1 MRHFAALHQPSEWT
15 SSADADPAETDPAF
29 SDVKSVAGVP
39 RPRPQMR
46 VRHTARV
53 SDPLRNLLAAP
64 PDLPV
69 IAGLAPL
76 VEALR
81 TRGVAVVQAP
91 PGTGKTTLVPPA
103 VAGVVA
109 GRVVVTQ
116 PSRIAAR
123 AAARRLAHLLGEPI
137 GETVGYAVRGD
148 RRSSRRTRVEIVTTG
163 LLLRR
168 IQHDPE
174 LAGVGAVVLDEV
186 HERHLDADLTLALL
200 IDVRANLRDDLSLVA
215 MSATIEAERTA
226 ALLGRGGD
234 PGGPDDVLGAPVIRV
249 PGALHPVQAVWCPP
263 PAGVRC
269 TDDRGITPAFHD
281 HVTATVRRALVGHE
295 GDVLVFVPGVAE
307 VEATVRRL
315 AGVDAAVHALHGRL
329 SGAEQD
335 RALSEGPRRRV
346 IVSTAVAES
355 SLTVPGV
362 RVVVDA
368 GFSREPRTDHRRGLA
383 SLVTVAV
390 SRAAAEQRAGRA
402 GRLGPGTVLR
412 CWSEAEHA
420 HLAAHPEPE
429 IATADLTA
437 FALEVACWGSHDVRD
452 MALLDQPPAH
462 ALSAAKAV
470 LVGLGAMTEDG
481 RATPRGRVIAGV
493 PADPRLAR
501 ALIDGAG
508 LVGAKRA
515 SEVVAM
521 LSEDVRAPGGD
532 LVAALRS
539 LRAEQRAGSWRR
551 QVARLEEVVAKQGT
565 AGDRRGASHARA
577 LTDDVAV
584 GLVVALAHP
593 DRIARKRS
601 DTSSYLMASGTG
613 AALDSRAPGPL
624 AGLEW
629 LAVGDAERRPGQREA
644 RIRAAAPL
652 TEDLALE
659 AAGSLWTEVDE
670 VTWTS
675 GRVLARRRT
684 LLGAIELRSAP
695 LTDPPA
701 RAVSDAIREAVAS
714 EGIALLAWTEAA
726 TALRARLDFLHR
738 ALGDPWPDVSDAALT
753 QNLDS
758 WLGLQLARVRSAQ
771 DLRRI
776 DVTAALRAMV
786 PWPEAGRLNDLAPE
800 RVEVPSGSSMR
811 IDYSQDQPVL
821 AVRLQEV
828 FGWAAAPVL
837 ADGRVPLL
845 LHLLS
850 PARRPVAVTADL
862 ESFWDNGYPGVRA
875 DLRGRYPKHAWPE
888 DPRSAP
894 ATARTNRARRS

>member
-1 MRHFAALHQPSEWT
+1 M
-15 SSADADPAETDPAF
+15 
-29 SDVKSVAGVP
+29 
-39 RPRPQMR
+39 
-46 VRHTARV
+46 
-53 SDPLRNLLAAP
+53 SDPLRKLLAAP

-69 IAGLAPL
+69 TVGLAT
-76 VEALR
+76 VDEALR
-81 TRGVAVVQAP
+81 SRGVAVVHAP
-91 PGTGKTTLVPPA
+91 PGAGKTTLVPPA
-103 VAGVVA
+103 VAEVVG

-123 AAARRLAHLLGEPI
+123 AAARRLAHLLGEPV
-137 GETVGYAVRGD
+137 GETVGYSVRGD
-148 RRSSRRTRVEIVTTG
+148 RRTGRRTRVEIVTTG

-200 IDVRANLRDDLSLVA
+200 VDIRTNLREDLSLVA
-215 MSATIEAERTA
+215 MSATVEAERTA
-226 ALLGRGGD
+226 ALLD
-234 PGGPDDVLGAPVIRV
+234 PAGAPVIRV

-263 PAGVRC
+263 PAGVRR
-269 TDDRGITPAFHD
+269 TDHRGITPAFHD
-281 HVTATVRRALVGHE
+281 HVATTVRRALAEHE

-307 VEATVRRL
+307 VDATVRRL
-315 AGVDAAVHALHGRL
+315 AGVDADVHALHGRL
-329 SGAEQD
+329 PGAEQD

-402 GRLGPGTVLR
+402 GRLGPGAVLR

-437 FALEVACWGSHDVRD
+437 FALEVACWGSDDVRD
-452 MALLDQPPAH
+452 LALLDQPPAH
-462 ALSAAKAV
+462 ALATARAT
-470 LVGLGAMTEDG
+470 LVELGAMTEDG
-481 RATPRGRVIAGV
+481 RATPRGRLIAAV
-493 PADPRLAR
+493 PTDPRLAR
-501 ALIDGAG
+501 ALLDGAP
-508 LVGAKRA
+508 LVGSRRA
-515 SEVVAM
+515 AEVVAM

-539 LRAEQRAGSWRR
+539 LRGDQRAGAWRS
-551 QVARLEEVVAKQGT
+551 QVTRLEKIAERS
-565 AGDRRGASHARA
+565 DHARA

-601 DTSSYLMASGTG
+601 GTASYLMTSGTG
-613 AALDSRAPGPL
+613 AALDPRDPGPL

-629 LAVGDAERRPGQREA
+629 LAVGDADRRPGERDA

-652 TEDLALE
+652 TEDLAIE
-659 AAGSLWTEVDE
+659 AAGPLWTEVDQ
-670 VTWTS
+670 VTWS
-675 GRVLARRRT
+675 GGRVLARRRT
-684 LLGAIELRSAP
+684 LLGAIELGSVP
-695 LTDPPA
+695 IGDPPA
-701 RAVSDAIREAVAS
+701 QAVTTAIREALAS
-714 EGIALLAWTEAA
+714 EGIALLTWTEAA
-726 TALRARLDFLHR
+726 TALRTRLDFLHR
-738 ALGDPWPDVSDAALT
+738 ALGDPWPDVSDGALT
-753 QNLDS
+753 ENLES
-758 WLGLQLARVRSAQ
+758 WLGPQLARVRSAQ

-776 DVTAALRAMV
+776 DVYAALRAML
-786 PWPEAGRLNDLAPE
+786 PWPQAGRLDELAPE
-800 RVEVPSGSSMR
+800 RVEVPSGTSVR
-811 IDYSQDQPVL
+811 IDYAQEQPVL

-828 FGWAAAPVL
+828 FGWTAVPAL

-850 PARRPVAVTADL
+850 PARRPAAVTADL

-875 DLRGRYPKHAWPE
+875 DLRGRYPKHAWPD
-888 DPRSAP
+888 DPRSAV
-894 ATARTNRARRS
+894 ATARTVHRRG

>member
-1 MRHFAALHQPSEWT
+1 M
-15 SSADADPAETDPAF
+15 
-29 SDVKSVAGVP
+29 
-39 RPRPQMR
+39 
-46 VRHTARV
+46 

-69 IAGLAPL
+69 TAGLAPL
-76 VEALR
+76 VEALH
-81 TRGVAVVQAP
+81 TRGVAVVHAP

-123 AAARRLAHLLGEPI
+123 AAARRLAHLLGEPV
-137 GETVGYAVRGD
+137 GKTVGYAVRGD

-200 IDVRANLRDDLSLVA
+200 IDVRANLREDLCLVA

-226 ALLGRGGD
+226 ALLGRGAA
-234 PGGPDDVLGAPVIRV
+234 PDGSGEVVGAPVIRV
-249 PGALHPVQAVWCPP
+249 PGALHHVQSVWCPP
-263 PAGVRC
+263 PAGVRR

-281 HVTATVRRALVGHE
+281 HVAATVRRALVGHA

-335 RALSEGPRRRV
+335 RALSEGPSRRV

-368 GFSREPRTDHRRGLA
+368 GFSREPRTDHRRGLG

-402 GRLGPGTVLR
+402 GRLRPGTVLR
-412 CWSEAEHA
+412 CWSEAEHT

-429 IATADLTA
+429 IATADLTT
-437 FALEVACWGSHDVRD
+437 FALEVACWGSHDVHD

-462 ALSAAKAV
+462 ALSAAKEV

-521 LSEDVRAPGGD
+521 LSDDVRAPGAD

-539 LRAEQRAGSWRR
+539 LRADQRAGPWRD
-551 QVARLEEVVAKQGT
+551 QVARLEAVVATQGAT
-565 AGDRRGASHARA
+565 GEPRGTSGHARA

-584 GLVVALAHP
+584 GLLLALAHP

-613 AALDSRAPGPL
+613 AAFDSRAPGPL

-629 LAVGDAERRPGQREA
+629 LAVGDAQRQPGQREA

-684 LLGAIELRSAP
+684 LLGAIELSSTP
-695 LTDPPA
+695 LSDPPGQ
-701 RAVSDAIREAVAS
+701 AVSDAIRTAVAS
-714 EGIALLAWTEAA
+714 EGITLLAWTDAA

-753 QNLDS
+753 QHLDS
-758 WLGLQLARVRSAQ
+758 WLGPQLARVRSAQ

-776 DVTAALRAMV
+776 DVTAALRGMV
-786 PWPEAGRLNDLAPE
+786 PWPEAGRLDDLAPE
-800 RVEVPSGSSMR
+800 RVEVPSGSSVR

-828 FGWAAAPVL
+828 FGWTAAPVL
-837 ADGRVPLL
+837 AGGRVPLL

-850 PARRPVAVTADL
+850 PARRPAAVTADL

>member
-1 MRHFAALHQPSEWT
+1 
-15 SSADADPAETDPAF
+15 
-29 SDVKSVAGVP
+29 
-39 RPRPQMR
+39 
-46 VRHTARV
+46 V
-53 SDPLRNLLAAP
+53 SDPLRTLLAAP

-69 IAGLAPL
+69 TAGLAPL

-81 TRGVAVVQAP
+81 THGVAVVQAP

-103 VAGVVA
+103 VAGVVQ

-123 AAARRLAHLLGEPI
+123 AAARRLAHLLGEPV

-148 RRSSRRTRVEIVTTG
+148 RRSSRRTRVEVVTTG

-200 IDVRANLRDDLSLVA
+200 VDVRANLREDLALVA
-215 MSATIEAERTA
+215 MSATVEAARTA
-226 ALLGRGGD
+226 TLLGGDGG
-234 PGGPDDVLGAPVIRV
+234 GAPVIRV
-249 PGALHPVQAVWCPP
+249 PGALHPVRTVWCAP
-263 PAGVRC
+263 PAGVRR

-281 HVTATVRRALVGHE
+281 HVAATVRRALLGHE

-335 RALSEGPRRRV
+335 RALSEGSRRRV
-346 IVSTAVAES
+346 LVSTAVAES

-368 GFSREPRTDHRRGLA
+368 GFSREPGTDHRRGLA
-383 SLVTVAV
+383 SLVTVVV

-420 HLAAHPEPE
+420 HLAPHPEPE

-437 FALEVACWGSHDVRD
+437 FALEVGCWGSDVRD
-452 MALLDQPPAH
+452 LALLDQPPAH
-462 ALSAAKAV
+462 ALSAAQDV
-470 LVGLGAMTEDG
+470 LVGLGAMAEDG
-481 RATPRGRVIAGV
+481 GITPRGRVISGV
-493 PADPRLAR
+493 PVDPRLAR

-508 LVGAKRA
+508 LVGPRRA
-515 SEVVAM
+515 AEVVAM

-532 LVAALRS
+532 LVAALRT
-539 LRAEQRAGSWRR
+539 LRADKRAGSWRS
-551 QVARLEEVVAKQGT
+551 QVTRLEELVT
-565 AGDRRGASHARA
+565 ERDDRAPGSGHAHA

-601 DTSSYLMASGTG
+601 GTSAYLMASGTG
-613 AALDSRAPGPL
+613 AALDPRDPGPL

-629 LAVGDAERRPGQREA
+629 LAVGDAQRRSGQREA
-644 RIRAAAPL
+644 QIRAAAPL

-670 VTWTS
+670 VTWTG

-684 LLGAIELRSAP
+684 LLGAIELSAVP
-695 LTDPPA
+695 LGDPPA
-701 RAVSDAIREAVAS
+701 QAVSDAIRGAIAS
-714 EGIALLAWTEAA
+714 EGIALLAWTDAA

-738 ALGDPWPDVSDAALT
+738 ALGDPWPDVGEAALKEG
-753 QNLDS
+753 LDS
-758 WLGLQLARVRSAQ
+758 WLGPQLARVRTDR

-786 PWPEAGRLNDLAPE
+786 PWPEAGRLDDLAPE
-800 RVEVPSGSSMR
+800 RVEVPSGSSVR

-828 FGWAAAPVL
+828 FGWTAVPVL
-837 ADGRVPLL
+837 AGGRVPLL

-850 PARRPVAVTADL
+850 PARRPAAVTADL
-862 ESFWDNGYPGVRA
+862 ESFWDNAYPGVRA
-875 DLRGRYPKHAWPE
+875 DLRGRYPRHSWPE

-894 ATARTNRARRS
+894 ATSRTNRPRRG

>member
-1 MRHFAALHQPSEWT
+1 M
-15 SSADADPAETDPAF
+15 
-29 SDVKSVAGVP
+29 
-39 RPRPQMR
+39 
-46 VRHTARV
+46 
-53 SDPLRNLLAAP
+53 SDPLRRLLAAP

-69 IAGLAPL
+69 TAGLAAL
-76 VEALR
+76 DEALR
-81 TRGVAVVQAP
+81 NHGAAVVQAP

-103 VAGVVA
+103 VADVVA

-123 AAARRLAHLLGEPI
+123 AAARRLAHLLGESV
-137 GETVGYAVRGD
+137 GETVGYSVRGD
-148 RRSSRRTRVEIVTTG
+148 RRTSRRTRVEVVTTG

-200 IDVRANLRDDLSLVA
+200 IDIRTNLREDLSLVA

-226 ALLGRGGD
+226 ALLGEA
-234 PGGPDDVLGAPVIRV
+234 APVIRV
-249 PGALHPVQAVWCPP
+249 PGALHPVHAVWCPL
-263 PAGVRC
+263 PAGLRR

-281 HVTATVRRALVGHE
+281 HVAATVRRALAEHE

-307 VEATVRRL
+307 VEATMRRL
-315 AGVDAAVHALHGRL
+315 VGVDASVHALHGRL
-329 SGAEQD
+329 TGAEQD

-346 IVSTAVAES
+346 IVSTALAES

-362 RVVVDA
+362 RAVVDA

-402 GRLGPGTVLR
+402 GRLGPGAVLR

-437 FALEVACWGSHDVRD
+437 FTLEVACWGSHDVRD
-452 MALLDQPPAH
+452 LALLDQPPAH
-462 ALSAAKAV
+462 ALSAARQV
-470 LVGLGAMTEDG
+470 LAELGAITEDG
-481 RATPRGRVIAGV
+481 TATPRGRVMTGV
-493 PADPRLAR
+493 PVDPRLAR

-508 LVGAKRA
+508 LVGTRRA
-515 SEVVAM
+515 AEVVAL

-539 LRAEQRAGSWRR
+539 LRAGQRSSAWPS
-551 QVARLEEVVAKQGT
+551 QVARLEVIVKEQGVEKHGT
-565 AGDRRGASHARA
+565 AGDRRRSSDHARA

-601 DTSSYLMASGTG
+601 GSSSYLMTSGTG
-613 AALDSRAPGPL
+613 AALDPRDPGPL

-629 LAVGDAERRPGQREA
+629 LAVGDADRRPGQREA

-670 VTWTS
+670 VSWTG
-675 GRVLARRRT
+675 GRVLARRHT
-684 LLGAIELRSAP
+684 LLGAIELSSVP
-695 LTDPPA
+695 LSDPPA
-701 RAVSDAIREAVAS
+701 DAVAEAIREAAQS
-714 EGIALLAWTEAA
+714 EGIGLLAWSEAA

-738 ALGDPWPDVSDAALT
+738 ALGDPWPDVSDEALT
-753 QNLDS
+753 QNLQA
-758 WLGLQLARVRSAQ
+758 WLGPQLARVRSAQ

-776 DVTAALRAMV
+776 DVGVALRTLL
-786 PWPEAGRLNDLAPE
+786 PWPQASRIDDLAPE
-800 RVEVPSGSSMR
+800 RAKVPSGSSVR
-811 IDYSQDQPVL
+811 IDYSQEQPVL

-828 FGWAAAPVL
+828 FGWTAVPVL

-850 PARRPVAVTADL
+850 PARRPAAVTADL
-862 ESFWDNGYPGVRA
+862 ESFWDTGYPAVRA

-894 ATARTNRARRS
+894 ATRRTNAPARR

>member
-1 MRHFAALHQPSEWT
+1 M
-15 SSADADPAETDPAF
+15 
-29 SDVKSVAGVP
+29 
-39 RPRPQMR
+39 
-46 VRHTARV
+46 
-53 SDPLRNLLAAP
+53 SDPLRTLLAAP

-69 IAGLAPL
+69 TAGLAAL
-76 VEALR
+76 EDALR

-123 AAARRLAHLLGEPI
+123 AAARRLAHLLGEPV
-137 GETVGYAVRGD
+137 GETVGYSVRGE
-148 RRSSRRTRVEIVTTG
+148 RRTSRRTRVEVVTTG

-174 LAGVGAVVLDEV
+174 LDGVGAVVLDEV

-200 IDVRANLRDDLSLVA
+200 IDVRANLREDLVLVA
-215 MSATIEAERTA
+215 MSATVEAERTA
-226 ALLGRGGD
+226 TLLGGHDG
-234 PGGPDDVLGAPVIRV
+234 GAPVIRV
-249 PGALHPVQAVWCPP
+249 PGALRPVRAIWCPQ
-263 PAGVRC
+263 PAGSRR
-269 TDDRGITPAFHD
+269 TDERGITPAFHD
-281 HVTATVRRALVGHE
+281 HVAATVRRALAEHE

-307 VEATVRRL
+307 VDATIRRL
-315 AGVDAAVHALHGRL
+315 TGVDAAVHALHGRL

-335 RALSEGPRRRV
+335 RALTEGPRRRV
-346 IVSTAVAES
+346 IVSTALAES

-402 GRLGPGTVLR
+402 GRLGPGAVLR
-412 CWSEAEHA
+412 CWSEAEQA

-437 FALEVACWGSHDVRD
+437 FTLEVACWGQGDVRD
-452 MALLDQPPAH
+452 LALLDQPPVH
-462 ALSAAKAV
+462 ALSAARQV
-470 LVGLGAMTEDG
+470 LVDLGAITEDG
-481 RATPRGRVIAGV
+481 RVTPRGRVIADV
-493 PADPRLAR
+493 PVDPRLAR

-508 LVGAKRA
+508 LVGTTRA
-515 SEVVAM
+515 AEVVAM

-539 LRAEQRAGSWRR
+539 LRTDRRPDQRAGPWRS
-551 QVARLEEVVAKQGT
+551 QVTRLAAIVKERGPAPDARP
-565 AGDRRGASHARA
+565 
-577 LTDDVAV
+577 LTEDVAV

-593 DRIARKRS
+593 DRIARQRPGG
-601 DTSSYLMASGTG
+601 SSYLMTSGTG
-613 AALDSRAPGPL
+613 ATLDRRDPGPL

-629 LAVGDAERRPGQREA
+629 IAVGDADRRTGEREA
-644 RIRAAAPL
+644 RIRAAAEL

-659 AAGSLWTEVDE
+659 AAGSQWTEVDE
-670 VTWTS
+670 VRWTG

-684 LLGAIELRSAP
+684 MLGAIELGSVP
-695 LTDPPA
+695 IGDPP
-701 RAVSDAIREAVAS
+701 VEAVTAAIQEALET
-714 EGIALLAWTEAA
+714 EGIGLFTWSEAA
-726 TALRARLDFLHR
+726 TALRARLGFLHR
-738 ALGDPWPDVSDAALT
+738 ALGDPWPDVSDEALT
-753 QNLDS
+753 ENLES
-758 WLGLQLARVRSAQ
+758 WLGPQLARVRSAQ
-771 DLRRI
+771 DLRRV
-776 DVTAALRAMV
+776 DVGAALRALL
-786 PWPEAGRLNDLAPE
+786 PWPQAGRLDELAPE
-800 RVEVPSGSSMR
+800 RVEVPSGSNVR
-811 IDYSQDQPVL
+811 IDYTQEQPLL

-828 FGWAAAPVL
+828 FGWTAVPVL

-845 LHLLS
+845 LQLLS
-850 PARRPVAVTADL
+850 PARRPAAITADL
-862 ESFWDNGYPGVRA
+862 ESFWVNGYPGVRA

-894 ATARTNRARRS
+894 ATRRTKSPRT

>member
-1 MRHFAALHQPSEWT
+1 MPLALEDHGHLSHF
-15 SSADADPAETDPAF
+15 
-29 SDVKSVAGVP
+29 G
-39 RPRPQMR
+39 
-46 VRHTARV
+46 HTAGM

-69 IAGLAPL
+69 TAGLAAL
-76 VEALR
+76 DEALR

-116 PSRIAAR
+116 PSRLAAR
-123 AAARRLAHLLGEPI
+123 AAARRLAHLVGEAV
-137 GETVGYAVRGD
+137 GETVGYSVRGD
-148 RRSSRRTRVEIVTTG
+148 RRTSRRTRVEVVTTG

-174 LAGVGAVVLDEV
+174 LAGIGAVVLDEV

-200 IDVRANLRDDLSLVA
+200 IDVRANLREDLVLVA

-226 ALLGRGGD
+226 ALLGDDAGD
-234 PGGPDDVLGAPVIRV
+234 APVIGV
-249 PGALHPVQAVWCPP
+249 PGALHPVRPVWCPL
-263 PAGVRC
+263 PAGARR

-281 HVTATVRRALVGHE
+281 HVAATVRRALAEHP

-307 VEATVRRL
+307 VDATIRRL
-315 AGVDAAVHALHGRL
+315 TGVDAEVHALHGRL
-329 SGAEQD
+329 PTAAQD
-335 RALSEGPRRRV
+335 RALTEGPRRRV

-402 GRLGPGTVLR
+402 GRLGPGAVLR
-412 CWSEAEHA
+412 CWSTQEHA

-437 FALEVACWGSHDVRD
+437 FTLELACWGSSDARGL
-452 MALLDQPPAH
+452 ALLDQPPVH
-462 ALSAAKAV
+462 AVTTAREV
-470 LVGLGAMTEDG
+470 LLDLGAITEDG
-481 RATPRGRVIAGV
+481 RATPRGRVIAGTPV
-493 PADPRLAR
+493 DPRLGR

-508 LVGAKRA
+508 LVGARRA
-515 SEVVAM
+515 AEVVAM
-521 LSEDVRAPGGD
+521 LGEDVRAPGAD

-539 LRAEQRAGSWRR
+539 LRSDQRSGSWRT
-551 QVARLEEVVAKQGT
+551 QVARLESIAKEQDVATLGPG
-565 AGDRRGASHARA
+565 GDPRSDPDDTRA

-601 DTSSYLMASGTG
+601 GDSSYLMTSGTG
-613 AALDSRAPGPL
+613 AAFDRRDPGPL
-624 AGLEW
+624 AGLDW
-629 LAVGDAERRPGQREA
+629 LAVGDADRRSGEREA
-644 RIRAAAPL
+644 RIRSAAPL

-659 AAGSLWTEVDE
+659 AAGSRWTEVEE
-670 VTWTS
+670 VTWTD
-675 GRVLARRRT
+675 GRVVARRRT
-684 LLGAIELRSAP
+684 LLGALELSSVP
-695 LTDPPA
+695 IGDPPA
-701 RAVSDAIREAVAS
+701 AAVTSAIRQALAD
-714 EGIALLAWTEAA
+714 EGIGLLAWSEPA
-726 TALRARLDFLHR
+726 TTLRARIDFLHR
-738 ALGDPWPDVSDAALT
+738 TLGDPWPDVSDEALT
-753 QNLDS
+753 RDLES
-758 WLGLQLARVRSAQ
+758 WVGPQLARVRSAQ
-771 DLRRI
+771 DLRRV
-776 DVTAALRAMV
+776 DVGAALRAML
-786 PWPEAGRLNDLAPE
+786 PWPQAGRLDDLAPE
-800 RVEVPSGSSMR
+800 RVEVPSGSSLR
-811 IDYSQDQPVL
+811 IDYTADQPVL

-828 FGWAAAPVL
+828 FGWTAVPVL

-845 LHLLS
+845 LQLLS
-850 PARRPVAVTADL
+850 PARRPAAITADL

-875 DLRGRYPKHAWPE
+875 DLRGRYPKHAWPD
-888 DPRSAP
+888 DPRNAP
-894 ATARTNRARRS
+894 PTRRTNHPRSPR

>member
-1 MRHFAALHQPSEWT
+1 MTR
-15 SSADADPAETDPAF
+15 ADLPGPHR
-29 SDVKSVAGVP
+29 GG
-39 RPRPQMR
+39 
-46 VRHTARV
+46 
-53 SDPLRNLLAAP
+53 PLRSLLAAP

-69 IAGLAPL
+69 TAGLAAL
-76 VEALR
+76 EEALR

-123 AAARRLAHLLGEPI
+123 AAARRLAHLLGEPV
-137 GETVGYAVRGD
+137 GETVGYSVRGD
-148 RRSSRRTRVEIVTTG
+148 RRTSRGTRIEIVTTG

-200 IDVRANLRDDLSLVA
+200 VDIRANLRDDLCIVA
-215 MSATIEAERTA
+215 MSATVEAERTA
-226 ALLGRGGD
+226 ALLGGA
-234 PGGPDDVLGAPVIRV
+234 APVIRV
-249 PGALHPVQAVWCPP
+249 PGALHPVQAVWCPL
-263 PAGVRC
+263 PAGVRR

-281 HVTATVRRALVGHE
+281 HVAATVRRALVEHE

-315 AGVDAAVHALHGRL
+315 AGVDASVHALHGRL

-335 RALSEGPRRRV
+335 RALSEGPSRRV

-402 GRLGPGTVLR
+402 GRLGPGAVLR

-437 FALEVACWGSHDVRD
+437 FALEVACWGSHDVQD
-452 MALLDQPPAH
+452 LALLDQPPAH
-462 ALSAAKAV
+462 ALSAAREV
-470 LVGLGAMTEDG
+470 LVELGAMTADG
-481 RATPRGRVIAGV
+481 KATARGRVIAGV

-501 ALIDGAG
+501 ALLDGAG
-508 LVGAKRA
+508 LVGPKRA
-515 SEVVAM
+515 AEVVAM

-539 LRAEQRAGSWRR
+539 LRGDQRAGAWRT
-551 QVARLEEVVAKQGT
+551 QVTRLEKIVEKS
-565 AGDRRGASHARA
+565 DHAQV

-601 DTSSYLMASGTG
+601 GSSSYLMASGTG
-613 AALDSRAPGPL
+613 AALDPRSPGPL
-624 AGLEW
+624 SGLEW

-670 VTWTS
+670 VTWTA
-675 GRVLARRRT
+675 GRVMARRRT
-684 LLGAIELRSAP
+684 LLGAIELSSVP
-695 LTDPPA
+695 LSDPPA
-701 RAVSDAIREAVAS
+701 KAVTDAIREAIAS
-714 EGIALLAWTEAA
+714 EGITLLSWTEAA

-753 QNLDS
+753 QDLQS
-758 WLGLQLARVRSAQ
+758 WLGPQLARVRSAQ

-776 DVTAALRAMV
+776 DVTAALRALV
-786 PWPEAGRLNDLAPE
+786 PWPQAGRLNDLAPE
-800 RVEVPSGSSMR
+800 RVEVPSGSSVR
-811 IDYSQDQPVL
+811 IDYAAEQPVL

-828 FGWAAAPVL
+828 FGWTAVPVL

-850 PARRPVAVTADL
+850 PARRPAAVTADL

-888 DPRSAP
+888 NPRTAT
-894 ATARTNRARRS
+894 ATARTNRPRPRS

>member
-1 MRHFAALHQPSEWT
+1 
-15 SSADADPAETDPAF
+15 
-29 SDVKSVAGVP
+29 
-39 RPRPQMR
+39 MR

-53 SDPLRNLLAAP
+53 SDPLRTLLAAP

-69 IAGLAPL
+69 TAGLPAL

-81 TRGVAVVQAP
+81 TRGVAVVHAP

-103 VAGVVA
+103 VAGVVD

-123 AAARRLAHLLGEPI
+123 AAARRLAHLLGEPV

-148 RRSSRRTRVEIVTTG
+148 RRTSRRTRVEIVTTG

-200 IDVRANLRDDLSLVA
+200 IDVRANLREDLALVA

-226 ALLGRGGD
+226 SLLGRD
-234 PGGPDDVLGAPVIRV
+234 APVIRV
-249 PGALHPVQAVWCPP
+249 PGALHPVQEIWCPQ
-263 PAGVRC
+263 PAGVRR

-281 HVTATVRRALVGHE
+281 HVAATVRRALAGHE

-307 VEATVRRL
+307 AEATVRRL
-315 AGVDAAVHALHGRL
+315 SGVDAAVHALHGRL

-402 GRLGPGTVLR
+402 GRLGPGAVLR
-412 CWSEAEHA
+412 CWSESEHA

-452 MALLDQPPAH
+452 LALLDQPPAH
-462 ALSAAKAV
+462 ALSAAEEV

-481 RATPRGRVIAGV
+481 RATPRGRVMSGV
-493 PADPRLAR
+493 PVDPRLAR
-501 ALIDGAG
+501 ALLDGAG
-508 LVGAKRA
+508 LVGTTRA
-515 SEVVAM
+515 AEVVAM

-539 LRAEQRAGSWRR
+539 LRGDQRAASWRR
-551 QVARLEEVVAKQGT
+551 QVTRLEEVVVKQGT
-565 AGDRRGASHARA
+565 AGDRGHARA

-601 DTSSYLMASGTG
+601 GTSSYLMASGTG
-613 AALDSRAPGPL
+613 AALDSRDPGPL

-659 AAGSLWTEVDE
+659 AAASLWTEVDE
-670 VTWTS
+670 VTWTG

-684 LLGAIELRSAP
+684 LLGAIELTSVP
-695 LTDPPA
+695 LSDPPA
-701 RAVSDAIREAVAS
+701 QAVSDAIREAVAR
-714 EGIALLAWTEAA
+714 EGIALLAWTESA

-738 ALGDPWPDVSDAALT
+738 TIGDPWPDVSDAALT
-753 QNLDS
+753 QTLDS
-758 WLGLQLARVRSAQ
+758 WLGQQLARVRSAK

-786 PWPEAGRLNDLAPE
+786 PWREASRIDELAPE
-800 RVEVPSGSSMR
+800 RVDVPSGSSVR

-828 FGWAAAPVL
+828 FGWTAAPVL

-850 PARRPVAVTADL
+850 PARRPAAVTADL

-894 ATARTNRARRS
+894 ATARTNRPRRS

>member
-1 MRHFAALHQPSEWT
+1 M
-15 SSADADPAETDPAF
+15 
-29 SDVKSVAGVP
+29 
-39 RPRPQMR
+39 
-46 VRHTARV
+46 
-53 SDPLRNLLAAP
+53 SDPLRSLLAAP

-69 IAGLAPL
+69 TAGLAAL
-76 VEALR
+76 EVALR
-81 TRGVAVVQAP
+81 TRGVAVVHAP

-123 AAARRLAHLLGEPI
+123 AAARRLAHLLGEPV
-137 GETVGYAVRGD
+137 GETVGYSVRGD
-148 RRSSRRTRVEIVTTG
+148 RRTSRRTRIEVVTTG

-200 IDVRANLRDDLSLVA
+200 IDIRANLREDLSLLA
-215 MSATIEAERTA
+215 MSATVEAERTA
-226 ALLGRGGD
+226 ALLGRD
-234 PGGPDDVLGAPVIRV
+234 AAPVIRV
-249 PGALHPVQAVWCPP
+249 PGALHPVQAVWCPL
-263 PAGVRC
+263 PAGQRR

-281 HVTATVRRALVGHE
+281 HVAGTVRRALVEHE

-315 AGVDAAVHALHGRL
+315 GGVDASVHALHGRL

-335 RALSEGPRRRV
+335 RALTEGPRRRV

-402 GRLGPGTVLR
+402 GRLGPGAVLR

-437 FALEVACWGSHDVRD
+437 FALEVACWGSHDVHD
-452 MALLDQPPAH
+452 LALLDQPPAH
-462 ALSAAKAV
+462 ALSVAKAV
-470 LVGLGAMTEDG
+470 LIDLGAMTEDG

-501 ALIDGAG
+501 ALIDGAA
-508 LVGAKRA
+508 LVGTRRA
-515 SEVVAM
+515 AEVVAL

-539 LRAEQRAGSWRR
+539 LRAGPRSGPWRS
-551 QVARLEEVVAKQGT
+551 QVTRLEGIVENQRT
-565 AGDRRGASHARA
+565 AGT

-584 GLVVALAHP
+584 GLMVALAHP

-601 DTSSYLMASGTG
+601 GSSSYLMTSGTG
-613 AALDSRAPGPL
+613 AALDPRDPGPL

-659 AAGSLWTEVDE
+659 AAGPLWTEVDE
-670 VTWTS
+670 VTWTG

-684 LLGAIELRSAP
+684 LLGAIELGSVP
-695 LTDPPA
+695 LTDPPPQ
-701 RAVSDAIREAVAS
+701 AVADAIREAVAS
-714 EGIALLAWTEAA
+714 EGIALLTWSEAA

-753 QNLDS
+753 QNIQS
-758 WLGLQLARVRSAQ
+758 WLGPQLTRVRAAQ

-786 PWPEAGRLNDLAPE
+786 PWQQAGRLDELAPE
-800 RVEVPSGSSMR
+800 RVEVPSGSIVR
-811 IDYSQDQPVL
+811 IDYSAEQPVL

-828 FGWAAAPVL
+828 FGWTSAPLL

-850 PARRPVAVTADL
+850 PARRPAAVTADL

-888 DPRSAP
+888 DPRNAP
-894 ATARTNRARRS
+894 PTARTNTPRPRR

>member
-1 MRHFAALHQPSEWT
+1 M
-15 SSADADPAETDPAF
+15 
-29 SDVKSVAGVP
+29 SDS
-39 RPRPQMR
+39 
-46 VRHTARV
+46 
-53 SDPLRNLLAAP
+53 LRNLLAAP

-69 IAGLAPL
+69 TAGLAPL

-81 TRGVAVVQAP
+81 TRGVAVVHAP

-103 VAGVVA
+103 VAEVVA

-123 AAARRLAHLLGEPI
+123 AAARRLAHLLGEPV
-137 GETVGYAVRGD
+137 GETVGYSVRGD
-148 RRSSRRTRVEIVTTG
+148 RRSSRHTRVEIVTTG

-200 IDVRANLRDDLSLVA
+200 IDVRANLREDLSLVA

-226 ALLGRGGD
+226 ALLGRGDD
-234 PGGPDDVLGAPVIRV
+234 PDGPDDVLGAPVIRV
-249 PGALHPVQAVWCPP
+249 PGALHPVQAVWCPL
-263 PAGVRC
+263 PAGVRR

-281 HVTATVRRALVGHE
+281 HVAATVRRALVEHE

-315 AGVDAAVHALHGRL
+315 ASVDATVHALHGRL

-412 CWSEAEHA
+412 CWSEAEHT
-420 HLAAHPEPE
+420 HLTAHPEPE

-437 FALEVACWGSHDVRD
+437 FALEVACWGSHDVHD
-452 MALLDQPPAH
+452 MALLDQPPVH
-462 ALSAAKAV
+462 ALSAAKEV

-493 PADPRLAR
+493 PTDPRLAR

-539 LRAEQRAGSWRR
+539 LRADQRAGSWRR
-551 QVARLEEVVAKQGT
+551 QVTRLEEVVAKQGT
-565 AGDRRGASHARA
+565 AGDRRETSGYAPA

-629 LAVGDAERRPGQREA
+629 LAVGDAQRRPGQREA

-684 LLGAIELRSAP
+684 LLGAIELSSTP
-695 LTDPPA
+695 LRDPPA
-701 RAVSDAIREAVAS
+701 QAVSDAIREAVAS
-714 EGIALLAWTEAA
+714 EGITLLAWTEAA

-800 RVEVPSGSSMR
+800 RVEVPSGSSVR

-828 FGWAAAPVL
+828 FGWTAAPVL

-850 PARRPVAVTADL
+850 PARRPAAVTADL

-875 DLRGRYPKHAWPE
+875 DLRGRYPKHSWPE

-894 ATARTNRARRS
+894 ATTRTNRARRS

>member
-1 MRHFAALHQPSEWT
+1 MRPLGQT
-15 SSADADPAETDPAF
+15 
-29 SDVKSVAGVP
+29 AG
-39 RPRPQMR
+39 
-46 VRHTARV
+46 V
-53 SDPLRNLLAAP
+53 SDPLRSLLAAP

-69 IAGLAPL
+69 VAGLADL
-76 VEALR
+76 EQALR

-103 VAGVVA
+103 VAAVVA

-123 AAARRLAHLLGEPI
+123 AAARRLAHLLGEPV

-148 RRSSRRTRVEIVTTG
+148 RRTSQRTRVEVVTTG

-174 LAGVGAVVLDEV
+174 LVGVGAVVLDEV

-200 IDVRANLRDDLSLVA
+200 IDVRTNLREDLSLVT
-215 MSATIEAERTA
+215 MSATVEAERTA
-226 ALLGRGGD
+226 ALLASGD
-234 PGGPDDVLGAPVIRV
+234 EDAPVISV
-249 PGALHPVQAVWCPP
+249 PSALHPVRSVWCPLP
-263 PAGVRC
+263 PAARR

-281 HVTATVRRALVGHE
+281 HVATTVRRALAEHE
-295 GDVLVFVPGVAE
+295 GDVLVFVPGVGE
-307 VEATVRRL
+307 VEATMRRL
-315 AGVDAAVHALHGRL
+315 SGVDADVHALHGRL

-335 RALSEGPRRRV
+335 RALNEGPRRRV

-362 RVVVDA
+362 RIVVDA
-368 GFSREPRTDHRRGLA
+368 GFSREPRTDHRRGLS

-402 GRLGPGTVLR
+402 GRLGPGVVLR
-412 CWSEAEHA
+412 CWSETEHA
-420 HLAAHPEPE
+420 HLAAHPDPE
-429 IATADLTA
+429 IVTADLTA
-437 FALEVACWGSHDVRD
+437 FTLELACWGSADVRD
-452 MALLDQPPAH
+452 LALLDQPPEH
-462 ALSAAKAV
+462 ALSAARQV
-470 LVGLGAMTEDG
+470 LVDLGAITEDG
-481 RATPRGRVIAGV
+481 TATPRGRVIAGV
-493 PADPRLAR
+493 PVDPRLAR

-508 LVGAKRA
+508 LVGARRA
-515 SEVVAM
+515 AEVVAM

-539 LRAEQRAGSWRR
+539 LRAGRRADAWRS
-551 QVARLEEVVAKQGT
+551 QVTRLEAIVKEQG
-565 AGDRRGASHARA
+565 ARSPDHARA

-601 DTSSYLMASGTG
+601 GGSSYLMTSGTG
-613 AALDSRAPGPL
+613 AALDPRDPGPL

-629 LAVGDAERRPGQREA
+629 LAIGDADRRSGEREA

-670 VTWTS
+670 VTWTDS
-675 GRVLARRRT
+675 RVLARRRT
-684 LLGAIELRSAP
+684 LLGAIELGSVAIG
-695 LTDPPA
+695 DPPA
-701 RAVSDAIREAVAS
+701 EAVTAALREALES
-714 EGIALLAWTEAA
+714 EGLGLLSWSEAA

-738 ALGDPWPDVSDAALT
+738 TLGGPWPDASDEALT
-753 QNLDS
+753 RNLQS
-758 WLGLQLARVRSAQ
+758 WLGPQLTRVRSAQ

-776 DVTAALRAMV
+776 DVGAALRGLV
-786 PWPEAGRLNDLAPE
+786 PWPQAGRLDELAPE
-800 RVEVPSGSSMR
+800 RVEVPSGSSVR
-811 IDYSQDQPVL
+811 IDYSQEQPVL

-828 FGWAAAPVL
+828 FGWAAVPVL

-850 PARRPVAVTADL
+850 PARRPAAVTADL
-862 ESFWDNGYPGVRA
+862 DSFWDNGYPGVRA

-888 DPRSAP
+888 DPRSAT
-894 ATARTNRARRS
+894 ATRRTNPPRAPR

>member
-1 MRHFAALHQPSEWT
+1 M
-15 SSADADPAETDPAF
+15 
-29 SDVKSVAGVP
+29 
-39 RPRPQMR
+39 
-46 VRHTARV
+46 
-53 SDPLRNLLAAP
+53 SDPLRSLLAAP

-69 IAGLAPL
+69 TAGLATL
-76 VEALR
+76 DEAIR
-81 TRGVAVVQAP
+81 AHGAAVVHAP

-103 VAGVVA
+103 VAEVVA

-123 AAARRLAHLLGEPI
+123 SAARRLADLLGEPV
-137 GETVGYAVRGD
+137 GETVGYSVRGD
-148 RRSSRRTRVEIVTTG
+148 RRTSRRTRIEIVTTG

-174 LAGVGAVVLDEV
+174 LPGVGAVVLDEV

-200 IDVRANLRDDLSLVA
+200 IDVRAHLRDDLSLVA

-226 ALLGRGGD
+226 SLLGG
-234 PGGPDDVLGAPVIRV
+234 VESAPVIRV
-249 PGALHPVQAVWCPP
+249 PGALHPVEAVWCPL
-263 PAGVRC
+263 PAGVRR
-269 TDDRGITPAFHD
+269 TDERGITPSFHD
-281 HVTATVRRALVGHE
+281 HVAATVRHALIEHE
-295 GDVLVFVPGVAE
+295 GDVLAFVPGVAE

-315 AGVDAAVHALHGRL
+315 AGVDADVNALHGRL

-383 SLVTVAV
+383 SLVTVTV

-402 GRLGPGTVLR
+402 GRLGPGAVLR

-437 FALEVACWGSHDVRD
+437 FALEVACWGSLDVRD
-452 MALLDQPPAH
+452 LALLDQPPAH
-462 ALSAAKAV
+462 ALSSAKEV
-470 LVGLGAMTEDG
+470 LVDLGAMTEDG

-493 PADPRLAR
+493 PTDPRLAR

-539 LRAEQRAGSWRR
+539 LRGNQRAGSWRS
-551 QVARLEEVVAKQGT
+551 QATRLETIVEKQGT
-565 AGDRRGASHARA
+565 AGGRSNASDHSQAARA

-593 DRIARKRS
+593 DRIARKRAS
-601 DTSSYLMASGTG
+601 ASSYLMTSGTG
-613 AALDSRAPGPL
+613 AALDPRAPGPL
-624 AGLEW
+624 VGMEW

-644 RIRAAAPL
+644 RIRSAAPL

-670 VTWTS
+670 VTWTE

-684 LLGAIELRSAP
+684 LLGAIELRSVP
-695 LTDPPA
+695 LGDPPA
-701 RAVSDAIREAVAS
+701 QAVADAIREAVAR
-714 EGIALLAWTEAA
+714 EGIALFAWSDAA
-726 TALRARLDFLHR
+726 TALRDRLDFLHR

-753 QNLDS
+753 QNLQS
-758 WLGLQLARVRSAQ
+758 WLGPQLARVRSAQ
-771 DLRRI
+771 DLRRV
-776 DVTAALRAMV
+776 DVATALRAMV
-786 PWPEAGRLNDLAPE
+786 PWPQAGRLDDLAPE
-800 RVEVPSGSSMR
+800 RVQVPSGSSVR
-811 IDYSQDQPVL
+811 IDYSAEQPVL
-821 AVRLQEV
+821 AVRIQEV
-828 FGWAAAPVL
+828 FGWTEAPAL

-850 PARRPVAVTADL
+850 PARRPAAVTADL

-894 ATARTNRARRS
+894 ATARTNNPRRRR

>member
-1 MRHFAALHQPSEWT
+1 M
-15 SSADADPAETDPAF
+15 
-29 SDVKSVAGVP
+29 
-39 RPRPQMR
+39 
-46 VRHTARV
+46 

-69 IAGLAPL
+69 TAGLAPL

-81 TRGVAVVQAP
+81 THGAAVVHAP

-123 AAARRLAHLLGEPI
+123 AAARRLAHLLGEPV

-148 RRSSRRTRVEIVTTG
+148 RRGSRRTRVEIVTTG

-174 LAGVGAVVLDEV
+174 LVGVGAVVLDEV
-186 HERHLDADLTLALL
+186 HERHLDADLTMALL
-200 IDVRANLRDDLSLVA
+200 IDVRAHLREDLALVA
-215 MSATIEAERTA
+215 MSATVEADRTA
-226 ALLGRGGD
+226 ALLG
-234 PGGPDDVLGAPVIRV
+234 GAPVIRV
-249 PGALHPVQAVWCPP
+249 PGALHPVVAVWCPP
-263 PAGVRC
+263 PAGVRR

-281 HVTATVRRALVGHE
+281 HVAATVRRALVAHE
-295 GDVLVFVPGVAE
+295 GDVLVFVPGVGE

-315 AGVDAAVHALHGRL
+315 SGVDASVHALHGRL
-329 SGAEQD
+329 SGPEQD

-346 IVSTAVAES
+346 VVSTAVAES

-402 GRLGPGTVLR
+402 GRLGPGAVLR
-412 CWSEAEHA
+412 CWSETEHA
-420 HLAAHPEPE
+420 HLAAHPAPE

-437 FALEVACWGSHDVRD
+437 FALEVACWGTRDVD
-452 MALLDQPPAH
+452 DLALLDQPPAH
-462 ALSAAKAV
+462 ALSAANEV
-470 LVGLGAMTEDG
+470 LVGLGALTEDG
-481 RATPRGRVIAGV
+481 SATSRGRTMAGV
-493 PADPRLAR
+493 PTDPRLAR
-501 ALIDGAG
+501 ALLDGAG
-508 LVGAKRA
+508 LVGLERA
-515 SEVVAM
+515 AEVVAM

-539 LRAEQRAGSWRR
+539 LRADQRAGSWRR
-551 QVARLEEVVAKQGT
+551 QVTRLEEVLVEQGT
-565 AGDRRGASHARA
+565 AGAPA

-601 DTSSYLMASGTG
+601 GTSSYLMASGTG

-629 LAVGDAERRPGQREA
+629 LAVGDADRPPGHREA

-659 AAGSLWTEVDE
+659 AAGSMWTEVDE

-675 GRVLARRRT
+675 GRVQARRRT
-684 LLGAIELRSAP
+684 LLGAIELGSTP
-695 LTDPPA
+695 LSDPPA
-701 RAVSDAIREAVAS
+701 HAVNDAIRRAVAS
-714 EGIALLAWTEAA
+714 EGITLLPWTEAG

-753 QNLDS
+753 QDLDS
-758 WLGLQLARVRSAQ
+758 WLGPQLARVRSAQ
-771 DLRRI
+771 DLRRV
-776 DVTAALRAMV
+776 DVTGALRAMV
-786 PWPEAGRLNDLAPE
+786 PWQEAGRLDDLAPE
-800 RVEVPSGSSMR
+800 SVEVPSGSRVR

-828 FGWAAAPVL
+828 FGWAGAPVL
-837 ADGRVPLL
+837 ADGRVPVL

-850 PARRPVAVTADL
+850 PARRPAAVTADL

-894 ATARTNRARRS
+894 ATARTNRAHRG

>member
-1 MRHFAALHQPSEWT
+1 M
-15 SSADADPAETDPAF
+15 
-29 SDVKSVAGVP
+29 
-39 RPRPQMR
+39 
-46 VRHTARV
+46 
-53 SDPLRNLLAAP
+53 LAAP

-69 IAGLAPL
+69 TAGLAAL
-76 VEALR
+76 GQALR
-81 TRGVAVVQAP
+81 ARGAAVVHAP

-103 VAGVVA
+103 VAEVVA

-123 AAARRLAHLLGEPI
+123 AAARRLAHLLGEPV
-137 GETVGYAVRGD
+137 GETVGYSVRGD
-148 RRSSRRTRVEIVTTG
+148 RRTSRRTRVEIVTTG

-168 IQHDPE
+168 VQHDPE
-174 LAGVGAVVLDEV
+174 LPGVGAVVLDEV

-200 IDVRANLRDDLSLVA
+200 IDIRANLREDLALVA

-226 ALLGRGGD
+226 ALLGGG
-234 PGGPDDVLGAPVIRV
+234 GTPVIRV
-249 PGALHPVQAVWCPP
+249 PGALHPVEAIWCPP
-263 PAGVRC
+263 PAGVRR
-269 TDDRGITPAFHD
+269 TDERGITPAFHD
-281 HVTATVRRALVGHE
+281 HIASTVRRALVEHE

-315 AGVDAAVHALHGRL
+315 AGVDADVHALHGRL
-329 SGAEQD
+329 SFAEQD

-402 GRLGPGTVLR
+402 GRLGPGAVLR

-437 FALEVACWGSHDVRD
+437 FALEVACWGSLDVRD
-452 MALLDQPPAH
+452 LALLDQPPAH
-462 ALSAAKAV
+462 ALSSAKEV
-470 LVGLGAMTEDG
+470 LVDLGAMAEDG

-493 PADPRLAR
+493 PTDPRLAR

-539 LRAEQRAGSWRR
+539 LRGNQRAGSWRS
-551 QVARLEEVVAKQGT
+551 QATRLETIVEKQGT
-565 AGDRRGASHARA
+565 TGGRSNASDHSQAARA

-601 DTSSYLMASGTG
+601 SASSYLMTSGTG
-613 AALDSRAPGPL
+613 AALDPRAPGPL
-624 AGLEW
+624 VGMEW

-644 RIRAAAPL
+644 RIRSAAPL

-670 VTWTS
+670 VTWTE

-684 LLGAIELRSAP
+684 LLGAIELRSVP
-695 LTDPPA
+695 LSDPPA
-701 RAVSDAIREAVAS
+701 QAVADAIREAVAR
-714 EGIALLAWTEAA
+714 EGIALFAWPEAA

-738 ALGDPWPDVSDAALT
+738 TLGDPWPDVSDAALT
-753 QNLDS
+753 QNLQS
-758 WLGLQLARVRSAQ
+758 WLGPQLARVRSAQ
-771 DLRRI
+771 DLRRV
-776 DVTAALRAMV
+776 DVATALLAMV
-786 PWPEAGRLNDLAPE
+786 PWPQAGRLDDLAPE
-800 RVEVPSGSSMR
+800 RVQVPSGSSVR
-811 IDYSQDQPVL
+811 IDYSAEQPVL
-821 AVRLQEV
+821 AVRIQEV
-828 FGWAAAPVL
+828 FGWTAAPAL

-850 PARRPVAVTADL
+850 PARRPAAVTADL

-894 ATARTNRARRS
+894 ATARTNNPRRRR

>member
-1 MRHFAALHQPSEWT
+1 M
-15 SSADADPAETDPAF
+15 
-29 SDVKSVAGVP
+29 
-39 RPRPQMR
+39 
-46 VRHTARV
+46 
-53 SDPLRNLLAAP
+53 SDPLRRLLAAP
-64 PDLPV
+64 PELPV
-69 IAGLAPL
+69 AAGLAAL
-76 VEALR
+76 DEALR

-103 VAGVVA
+103 VAAFAA

-123 AAARRLAHLLGEPI
+123 AAARRLAYLLGEPV
-137 GETVGYAVRGD
+137 GETVGYSVRED
-148 RRSSRRTRVEIVTTG
+148 RRISRRTRVEVVTTG

-174 LAGVGAVVLDEV
+174 LAGIGAVVLDEV

-200 IDVRANLRDDLSLVA
+200 IDIRANLREDLFLVA

-226 ALLGRGGD
+226 ALLGGGD
-234 PGGPDDVLGAPVIRV
+234 DPEGSDSFRAAPVIHV
-249 PGALHPVQAVWCPP
+249 PGALHPVRAVWCPL
-263 PAGVRC
+263 PAGLRR
-269 TDDRGITPAFHD
+269 TDERGITPAFHD
-281 HVTATVRRALVGHE
+281 HVAATVRRALAEHE

-307 VEATVRRL
+307 VEATKRRL
-315 AGVDAAVHALHGRL
+315 AGVDADVHALHGRL

-402 GRLGPGTVLR
+402 GRLGPGAVLR
-412 CWSEAEHA
+412 CWSEAEQT

-437 FALEVACWGSHDVRD
+437 FTLEVACWGSHDVRD
-452 MALLDQPPAH
+452 LALLDQPPVH
-462 ALSAAKAV
+462 AVSAARQV
-470 LVGLGAMTEDG
+470 LVDLGAITEDG

-493 PADPRLAR
+493 PVDPRLAR

-508 LVGAKRA
+508 LVGTRRA
-515 SEVVAM
+515 AEVVAM
-521 LSEDVRAPGGD
+521 LSEDIRAPGSD

-539 LRAEQRAGSWRR
+539 LRAGQRAGSWRS
-551 QVARLEEVVAKQGT
+551 QVTRLEAVVRKQGT
-565 AGDRRGASHARA
+565 AGDRRGSSDCTQA

-584 GLVVALAHP
+584 GLMVALAHP

-601 DTSSYLMASGTG
+601 GASSYLMTSGTG
-613 AALDSRAPGPL
+613 AALDPRNPGPL

-629 LAVGDAERRPGQREA
+629 LAVGDAERRSGQREA

-670 VTWTS
+670 VSWTG

-684 LLGAIELRSAP
+684 LLGAIELGSVP
-695 LTDPPA
+695 LSDPPA
-701 RAVSDAIREAVAS
+701 QAVTDAIRKAVQS
-714 EGIALLAWTEAA
+714 EGIGLFTWSEAA

-738 ALGDPWPDVSDAALT
+738 ALGDPWPDVSEVALT
-753 QNLDS
+753 QNLHS
-758 WLGLQLARVRSAQ
+758 WLGPQLARVRSAQ

-776 DVTAALRAMV
+776 DVGTALRTLL
-786 PWPEAGRLNDLAPE
+786 PWPQAGRLDDLAPE
-800 RVEVPSGSSMR
+800 RAEVPTGSSVR
-811 IDYSQDQPVL
+811 IDYSQEQPVL

-828 FGWAAAPVL
+828 FGWAAVPVL

-850 PARRPVAVTADL
+850 PARRPAAITADL
-862 ESFWDNGYPGVRA
+862 DSFWDNGYQGVRA

-894 ATARTNRARRS
+894 ATRRTNTPRTRR

>member
-1 MRHFAALHQPSEWT
+1 M
-15 SSADADPAETDPAF
+15 
-29 SDVKSVAGVP
+29 SDS
-39 RPRPQMR
+39 
-46 VRHTARV
+46 
-53 SDPLRNLLAAP
+53 LRNLLAAP

-69 IAGLAPL
+69 TAGLAPL

-81 TRGVAVVQAP
+81 TRGVAVVHAP

-103 VAGVVA
+103 VAEVVA

-123 AAARRLAHLLGEPI
+123 AAARRLAHLLGEPV
-137 GETVGYAVRGD
+137 GETVGYSVRGD
-148 RRSSRRTRVEIVTTG
+148 RRSSRHTRVEIVTTG

-226 ALLGRGGD
+226 ALLGRGDD
-234 PGGPDDVLGAPVIRV
+234 PGPDDVLGAPVIRV
-249 PGALHPVQAVWCPP
+249 PGALHPVQAVWYPP
-263 PAGVRC
+263 PAGVRR

-281 HVTATVRRALVGHE
+281 HVAATVRRALVEHE

-315 AGVDAAVHALHGRL
+315 ASVDATVHALHGRL

-335 RALSEGPRRRV
+335 RALSEGQRRRV

-412 CWSEAEHA
+412 CWSEAEHT
-420 HLAAHPEPE
+420 HLTAHPEPE

-437 FALEVACWGSHDVRD
+437 FALEVACWGSHDVHD
-452 MALLDQPPAH
+452 MALLDQPPVH
-462 ALSAAKAV
+462 ALSAAKEV

-493 PADPRLAR
+493 PTDPRLAR

-539 LRAEQRAGSWRR
+539 LRADQRAGSWRR
-551 QVARLEEVVAKQGT
+551 QVTRLEEVVAKQG
-565 AGDRRGASHARA
+565 
-577 LTDDVAV
+577 TDDVAV

-629 LAVGDAERRPGQREA
+629 LAVGDAQRRPGQREA

-684 LLGAIELRSAP
+684 LLGAIELSSTP
-695 LTDPPA
+695 LRDPPA
-701 RAVSDAIREAVAS
+701 QAVSDAIREAVAS
-714 EGIALLAWTEAA
+714 EGITLLAWTEAA

-786 PWPEAGRLNDLAPE
+786 PWPEAGRLNDSAPE
-800 RVEVPSGSSMR
+800 RVEVPSGSSVR

-828 FGWAAAPVL
+828 FGWTAAPVL

-850 PARRPVAVTADL
+850 PARRPAAVTADL

-894 ATARTNRARRS
+894 ATTRTNRARRS

>member
-1 MRHFAALHQPSEWT
+1 M
-15 SSADADPAETDPAF
+15 
-29 SDVKSVAGVP
+29 
-39 RPRPQMR
+39 
-46 VRHTARV
+46 
-53 SDPLRNLLAAP
+53 SDPLSDLLAAP

-69 IAGLAPL
+69 TAGLAAL
-76 VEALR
+76 GEALR

-103 VAGVVA
+103 VAEVVT

-123 AAARRLAHLLGEPI
+123 AAARRLAHLLGEPV

-148 RRSSRRTRVEIVTTG
+148 RRSSRRTRVEVVTTG

-200 IDVRANLRDDLSLVA
+200 VDVRANLREDLSLVA

-226 ALLGRGGD
+226 ALLGGG
-234 PGGPDDVLGAPVIRV
+234 GAPVVRV
-249 PGALHPVQAVWCPP
+249 PGALHPVRAVWCPP
-263 PAGVRC
+263 PAGVRR

-281 HVTATVRRALVGHE
+281 HVAATVRRALVEHE

-315 AGVDAAVHALHGRL
+315 AGVDASVHALHGRL
-329 SGAEQD
+329 SGAAQD

-402 GRLGPGTVLR
+402 GRLGPGAVLR

-462 ALSAAKAV
+462 ALAAAQEV

-481 RATPRGRVIAGV
+481 RATSRGRVIAGV

-501 ALIDGAG
+501 ALLDGAG
-508 LVGAKRA
+508 LVGDKRA
-515 SEVVAM
+515 AEVVAM

-539 LRAEQRAGSWRR
+539 LRSDQRAGSWRS
-551 QVARLEEVVAKQGT
+551 QVARLEEVVAKQGDRP
-565 AGDRRGASHARA
+565 AASGDARA

-601 DTSSYLMASGTG
+601 GTSSYLMASGTG
-613 AALDSRAPGPL
+613 AALDPRDPGPL

-629 LAVGDAERRPGQREA
+629 LAVGDAQRGPGDREA

-659 AAGSLWTEVDE
+659 AAGSMWTEVDE
-670 VTWTS
+670 VTWTG
-675 GRVLARRRT
+675 GRVVARRRT
-684 LLGAIELRSAP
+684 LLGAIELSSTP
-695 LTDPPA
+695 LSDPPA
-701 RAVSDAIREAVAS
+701 QAVSDAIGEAVAS
-714 EGIALLAWTEAA
+714 EGITLLTWTEAA

-753 QNLDS
+753 QDLDS
-758 WLGLQLARVRSAQ
+758 WLGHQLARVRSAQ

-786 PWPEAGRLNDLAPE
+786 PWQEAGRLDDLAPE
-800 RVEVPSGSSMR
+800 RVQVPSGSSVR

-828 FGWAAAPVL
+828 FGWTSAPVL

-850 PARRPVAVTADL
+850 PARRPAAVTADL
-862 ESFWDNGYPGVRA
+862 QSFWDNGYPGVRA

-894 ATARTNRARRS
+894 ATARTNKARRG

>member
-1 MRHFAALHQPSEWT
+1 M
-15 SSADADPAETDPAF
+15 
-29 SDVKSVAGVP
+29 
-39 RPRPQMR
+39 
-46 VRHTARV
+46 
-53 SDPLRNLLAAP
+53 SDPLRTLLAAP

-69 IAGLAPL
+69 TAGLAPL
-76 VEALR
+76 VEAIHTHR
-81 TRGVAVVQAP
+81 AAVVHAP

-123 AAARRLAHLLGEPI
+123 AAARRLAHLLGEPV
-137 GETVGYAVRGD
+137 GETVGYSVRGD

-174 LAGVGAVVLDEV
+174 LPGVGAVVLDEV
-186 HERHLDADLTLALL
+186 HERHLDADLTLAML

-226 ALLGRGGD
+226 TLLGGG
-234 PGGPDDVLGAPVIRV
+234 GAPVIRV
-249 PGALHPVQAVWCPP
+249 PGALHPVRAVWCPP
-263 PAGVRC
+263 PAGVRR

-281 HVTATVRRALVGHE
+281 HVAATVRRALVEHE

-307 VEATVRRL
+307 VDATVRRL

-402 GRLGPGTVLR
+402 GRLGPGAVLR

-420 HLAAHPEPE
+420 HLPAHPEPE

-437 FALEVACWGSHDVRD
+437 FALELACWGSQDVHD

-462 ALSAAKAV
+462 ALSAAREV
-470 LVGLGAMTEDG
+470 LVGLGAVTGDG
-481 RATPRGRVIAGV
+481 RATSRGRVIASV

-515 SEVVAM
+515 AEVVAM
-521 LSEDVRAPGGD
+521 LSEDVPAPGGD

-539 LRAEQRAGSWRR
+539 LRADRRAGSWRG
-551 QVARLEEVVAKQGT
+551 QVTRLEGVVAKQD
-565 AGDRRGASHARA
+565 DRRGTSTRA

-601 DTSSYLMASGTG
+601 GTSSYLMASGTG
-613 AALDSRAPGPL
+613 AALDPRDPGPL

-629 LAVGDAERRPGQREA
+629 LAVGDAQRHPGQREA

-659 AAGSLWTEVDE
+659 AAGSLWTEADE
-670 VTWTS
+670 VTWTG

-684 LLGAIELRSAP
+684 LLGAIELSSTP
-695 LTDPPA
+695 LSDPPA
-701 RAVSDAIREAVAS
+701 QAVSDAIQEALAR
-714 EGIALLAWTEAA
+714 EGITLFAWTETA

-753 QNLDS
+753 QDLDS
-758 WLGLQLARVRSAQ
+758 WLGPQLARVRSAQ

-776 DVTAALRAMV
+776 DVAAALRAMV
-786 PWPEAGRLNDLAPE
+786 PWPEAGRLDDLAPE
-800 RVEVPSGSSMR
+800 RVEVPSGSSVR

-850 PARRPVAVTADL
+850 PARRPAAVTADL

-888 DPRSAP
+888 DPR
-894 ATARTNRARRS
+894 RS

>member
-1 MRHFAALHQPSEWT
+1 MP
-15 SSADADPAETDPAF
+15 
-29 SDVKSVAGVP
+29 
-39 RPRPQMR
+39 
-46 VRHTARV
+46 
-53 SDPLRNLLAAP
+53 DPLRSLLAAP

-69 IAGLAPL
+69 VAGLAAL
-76 VEALR
+76 DEALH
-81 TRGVAVVQAP
+81 TRGMAVVQAP

-103 VAGVVA
+103 VAGIVD

-123 AAARRLAHLLGEPI
+123 AAARRLAHLLGEPV
-137 GETVGYAVRGD
+137 GETVGYSVRGD
-148 RRSSRRTRVEIVTTG
+148 RRTSRRTRVEVVTTG

-174 LAGVGAVVLDEV
+174 LAGVGAVVIDEV

-200 IDVRANLRDDLSLVA
+200 IDIRANLRADLSLVA

-226 ALLGRGGD
+226 ALLGGD
-234 PGGPDDVLGAPVIRV
+234 DPEEVRPAPVIRV
-249 PGALHPVQAVWCPP
+249 PGALHPVQAVWCPL
-263 PAGVRC
+263 PAGVRR
-269 TDDRGITPAFHD
+269 TDERGITPAFHD
-281 HVTATVRRALVGHE
+281 HVAATVRRALAEHE

-307 VEATVRRL
+307 VEATIRRL
-315 AGVDAAVHALHGRL
+315 GGVEADVHALHGRL
-329 SGAEQD
+329 SSAEQD

-368 GFSREPRTDHRRGLA
+368 GFSREPRTDHRRGLG

-402 GRLGPGTVLR
+402 GRLGPGAVLR
-412 CWSEAEHA
+412 CWSEAEHT
-420 HLAAHPEPE
+420 HLDAHPEPE

-437 FALEVACWGSHDVRD
+437 FTLEVACWGSHDVRD
-452 MALLDQPPAH
+452 LALLDQPPVH
-462 ALSAAKAV
+462 AMAAARQV
-470 LVGLGAMTEDG
+470 LVDLGAITEDG
-481 RATPRGRVIAGV
+481 GATPRGRVFAGV
-493 PADPRLAR
+493 PVDPRLAR

-508 LVGAKRA
+508 LVGARRA
-515 SEVVAM
+515 AEVVAM

-539 LRAEQRAGSWRR
+539 LRAGQRAGSWRT
-551 QVARLEEVVAKQGT
+551 QVTRLEGILRKE
-565 AGDRRGASHARA
+565 GDRNDASDHPRA

-601 DTSSYLMASGTG
+601 GSSSYLMTSGTG
-613 AALDSRAPGPL
+613 AALDPRDPGPL

-629 LAVGDAERRPGQREA
+629 LAVGDADRRSGQREA

-670 VTWTS
+670 VGWTG

-684 LLGAIELRSAP
+684 LLGAIELGSVP
-695 LTDPPA
+695 LGDPPA
-701 RAVSDAIREAVAS
+701 QAVAEAIREAVQS
-714 EGIALLAWTEAA
+714 EGIGLFTWSEAA

-738 ALGDPWPDVSDAALT
+738 ALGEPWPDVSDVALT
-753 QNLDS
+753 QNLQS
-758 WLGLQLARVRSAQ
+758 WLGPQLDRVRSAR

-776 DVTAALRAMV
+776 DIGAALRALL
-786 PWPEAGRLNDLAPE
+786 PWPQAGRLDELAPE
-800 RVEVPSGSSMR
+800 RAEVPSGSSVR
-811 IDYSQDQPVL
+811 IDYSQEQPVL
-821 AVRLQEV
+821 AVRLQEI
-828 FGWAAAPVL
+828 FGWTSVPVL
-837 ADGRVPLL
+837 ADGRIPLL

-850 PARRPVAVTADL
+850 PARRPAAITADL
-862 ESFWDNGYPGVRA
+862 DSFWENGYPAVRA
-875 DLRGRYPKHAWPE
+875 DLRGRYPKHPWPE

-894 ATARTNRARRS
+894 ATRRTNSPRSRG

>member
-1 MRHFAALHQPSEWT
+1 
-15 SSADADPAETDPAF
+15 
-29 SDVKSVAGVP
+29 
-39 RPRPQMR
+39 MR
-46 VRHTARV
+46 VRHTAIV

-69 IAGLAPL
+69 TAGLPAL

-81 TRGVAVVQAP
+81 TRGVAVVHAP

-123 AAARRLAHLLGEPI
+123 AAARRLARLLGEPV

-148 RRSSRRTRVEIVTTG
+148 RRNSRRTRIEIVTTG

-174 LAGVGAVVLDEV
+174 LVGVGAVVLDEV

-200 IDVRANLRDDLSLVA
+200 IDVRANLREDLSLVA
-215 MSATIEAERTA
+215 MSATIEADRTA
-226 ALLGRGGD
+226 ALLGGG
-234 PGGPDDVLGAPVIRV
+234 GGGGAPVIRV
-249 PGALHPVQAVWCPP
+249 PGALHPVQEVWCPL
-263 PAGVRC
+263 PAGARR

-281 HVTATVRRALVGHE
+281 HVAATVRRALGEHE

-412 CWSEAEHA
+412 CWSETEHA

-437 FALEVACWGSHDVRD
+437 FALEVACWGAHDVRD
-452 MALLDQPPAH
+452 MALLDQPPVH
-462 ALSAAKAV
+462 ALAAATDV

-481 RATPRGRVIAGV
+481 RATSRGRLIAGV
-493 PADPRLAR
+493 PVDPRLAR

-508 LVGAKRA
+508 LVGATRA
-515 SEVVAM
+515 AEVVAM

-539 LRAEQRAGSWRR
+539 LRADQRAGSWRR
-551 QVARLEEVVAKQGT
+551 QVTRLEEVVAKQGS
-565 AGDRRGASHARA
+565 AGDRRGHARA

-601 DTSSYLMASGTG
+601 GTSSYLMASGTG

-659 AAGSLWTEVDE
+659 AAGSLWTEVEE
-670 VTWTS
+670 VTWTG
-675 GRVLARRRT
+675 GRVVARRRT
-684 LLGAIELRSAP
+684 LLGAIELSSVP
-695 LTDPPA
+695 LSDPPA
-701 RAVSDAIREAVAS
+701 QAVSDAIREAVAS
-714 EGIALLAWTEAA
+714 EGIALLTWTDAA

-738 ALGDPWPDVSDAALT
+738 ALGEPWPDVSDAALT
-753 QNLDS
+753 QNLDT
-758 WLGLQLARVRSAQ
+758 WLGPQLARVRSAQ

-776 DVTAALRAMV
+776 DVTAALRALM
-786 PWPEAGRLNDLAPE
+786 PWSEAGRLDDLAPE
-800 RVEVPSGSSMR
+800 RVEVPSGSSVR

-828 FGWAAAPVL
+828 FGWTAAPVL

-850 PARRPVAVTADL
+850 PARRPAAVTADL

-888 DPRSAP
+888 DPRTAP
-894 ATARTNRARRS
+894 ATARTNRPRRP

>member
-1 MRHFAALHQPSEWT
+1 M
-15 SSADADPAETDPAF
+15 
-29 SDVKSVAGVP
+29 
-39 RPRPQMR
+39 
-46 VRHTARV
+46 
-53 SDPLRNLLAAP
+53 SDPLRTLLSAP

-69 IAGLAPL
+69 AAGLAAL
-76 VEALR
+76 GEALR
-81 TRGVAVVQAP
+81 TRGVAVVHAP

-103 VAGVVA
+103 VADVVA

-123 AAARRLAHLLGEPI
+123 AAARRLAHLLDEPV
-137 GETVGYAVRGD
+137 GETVGYSVRGD
-148 RRSSRRTRVEIVTTG
+148 RRTSRRTRVEVVTTG

-200 IDVRANLRDDLSLVA
+200 IDIRANLREDLMLLA

-226 ALLGRGGD
+226 ALVGGGAD
-234 PGGPDDVLGAPVIRV
+234 PDDSRAAPVIHV
-249 PGALHPVQAVWCPP
+249 PGALHPVQTVWCPL
-263 PAGVRC
+263 PAGARR
-269 TDDRGITPAFHD
+269 TDERGITPAFHD
-281 HVTATVRRALVGHE
+281 HVAATVRRALAEHE

-307 VEATVRRL
+307 VDATIRRL
-315 AGVDAAVHALHGRL
+315 GGVDADVHALHGRL
-329 SGAEQD
+329 SAAEQD

-368 GFSREPRTDHRRGLA
+368 GFSREPRTDHRRGLG
-383 SLVTVAV
+383 SLITVAV
-390 SRAAAEQRAGRA
+390 SRAAADQRAGRA
-402 GRLGPGTVLR
+402 GRLGPGAVLR

-437 FALEVACWGSHDVRD
+437 FTLEVACWGTDDVRD
-452 MALLDQPPAH
+452 LALLDQPPVH
-462 ALSAAKAV
+462 ALSAARQV
-470 LVGLGAMTEDG
+470 LVDLGAITEDG
-481 RATPRGRVIAGV
+481 TATPRGRVMAGV
-493 PADPRLAR
+493 PVDPRLAR

-508 LVGAKRA
+508 LVGTRRA
-515 SEVVAM
+515 AEVVSM
-521 LSEDVRAPGGD
+521 LSEDTRAPGGD
-532 LVAALRS
+532 LVASLRS
-539 LRAEQRAGSWRR
+539 LRGGHRSGAWRS
-551 QVARLEEVVAKQGT
+551 QVTRLEAIAKEHGVEQ
-565 AGDRRGASHARA
+565 HART

-584 GLVVALAHP
+584 GMVVALAHP

-601 DTSSYLMASGTG
+601 GTASYLMTSGTG
-613 AALDSRAPGPL
+613 AALDRRDPGPL

-629 LAVGDAERRPGQREA
+629 LAVGDADRRTGQREA
-644 RIRAAAPL
+644 QIRSAAPL

-670 VTWTS
+670 VTWTG

-684 LLGAIELRSAP
+684 LLGAIELGSVP
-695 LTDPPA
+695 LSDPPQE
-701 RAVSDAIREAVAS
+701 AVTEAIRDAIES
-714 EGIALLAWTEAA
+714 EGIGLFTWSEAA

-738 ALGDPWPDVSDAALT
+738 ALGDPWPDVSDEALT
-753 QNLDS
+753 QNLQS
-758 WLGLQLARVRSAQ
+758 WLGPQLERVRSAQ

-776 DVTAALRAMV
+776 DVGAALRALV
-786 PWPEAGRLNDLAPE
+786 PWPQAGRLDELAPE
-800 RVEVPSGSSMR
+800 RAEVPSGSSVR
-811 IDYSQDQPVL
+811 IDYSQEQPVL

-828 FGWAAAPVL
+828 FGWTDVPVL

-850 PARRPVAVTADL
+850 PARRPAAVTADL
-862 ESFWDNGYPGVRA
+862 DSFWNNGYPGVRA

-894 ATARTNRARRS
+894 ATRRTNKPRPRN

>member
-1 MRHFAALHQPSEWT
+1 MTQ
-15 SSADADPAETDPAF
+15 ADLPGPHR
-29 SDVKSVAGVP
+29 G
-39 RPRPQMR
+39 
-46 VRHTARV
+46 
-53 SDPLRNLLAAP
+53 DPLRSLLAAP

-69 IAGLAPL
+69 TAGLAAL
-76 VEALR
+76 EEALR
-81 TRGVAVVQAP
+81 THGVAVVQAP

-123 AAARRLAHLLGEPI
+123 AAARRLAHLLGEPV
-137 GETVGYAVRGD
+137 GETVGYSVRGD
-148 RRSSRRTRVEIVTTG
+148 RRTSRGTRIEIVTTG

-200 IDVRANLRDDLSLVA
+200 VDIRANLRDNLCIVA
-215 MSATIEAERTA
+215 MSATVEAERTA
-226 ALLGRGGD
+226 ALLGGA
-234 PGGPDDVLGAPVIRV
+234 APVIRV
-249 PGALHPVQAVWCPP
+249 PGALHPVQAVWCPL
-263 PAGVRC
+263 PAGARR

-281 HVTATVRRALVGHE
+281 HVAATVRRALVEHE

-315 AGVDAAVHALHGRL
+315 AGVNADVHALHGRL

-402 GRLGPGTVLR
+402 GRLGPGAVLR

-437 FALEVACWGSHDVRD
+437 FALEVACWGSHDVHD
-452 MALLDQPPAH
+452 LALLDQPPAH
-462 ALSAAKAV
+462 ALSAAREV
-470 LVGLGAMTEDG
+470 LVELGAMTSDG
-481 RATPRGRVIAGV
+481 KATARGRVIAGV

-501 ALIDGAG
+501 ALLDGAG
-508 LVGAKRA
+508 LVGPKRA
-515 SEVVAM
+515 AEVVAM

-539 LRAEQRAGSWRR
+539 LRGDQRAGAWRT
-551 QVARLEEVVAKQGT
+551 QVTRLEKIVEKSDHVQV
-565 AGDRRGASHARA
+565 

-601 DTSSYLMASGTG
+601 GSSSYLMASGTG
-613 AALDSRAPGPL
+613 AALDPRSPGPL
-624 AGLEW
+624 SGLEW

-670 VTWTS
+670 VTWTA
-675 GRVLARRRT
+675 GRVVARRRT
-684 LLGAIELRSAP
+684 LLGAIELSSVP
-695 LTDPPA
+695 LSDPPA
-701 RAVSDAIREAVAS
+701 QAVTDAIREAIAS
-714 EGIALLAWTEAA
+714 EGITLLSWTEAA

-738 ALGDPWPDVSDAALT
+738 ALGDPWPDVSDVALT
-753 QNLDS
+753 QDLQS
-758 WLGLQLARVRSAQ
+758 WLGPQLARVRSAQ

-776 DVTAALRAMV
+776 DVVAALRAMV
-786 PWPEAGRLNDLAPE
+786 PWPQAGRLNDLAPE
-800 RVEVPSGSSMR
+800 RVEVPSGSSVR
-811 IDYSQDQPVL
+811 IDYSAEQPVL

-828 FGWAAAPVL
+828 FGWTAVPVL

-850 PARRPVAVTADL
+850 PARRPAAVTADL

-888 DPRSAP
+888 NPRTAT
-894 ATARTNRARRS
+894 ATARTNRPRPRS